1 MIEVRKITTDWSEG
15 LPSGLTWF
23 FIGQPK
29 SGKTTACSGWSEK
42 GKEGVLIIDT
52 DLGAEFVDKANIVT
66 VTSLN
71 APTRPVMKD
80 GKQVTIAGS
89 PQFEVIPPDERG
101 FVYRSGKKQGK
112 SMSVYSLIETFQWL
126 SEEWDNLPYDT
137 IVIDTLGQVNEWV
150 EETVLLELGIS
161 AMGEGQWGADW
172 GKARRKNVDI
182 IKRFQDLIKKKG
194 GNLVLVSHSK
204 TTVVTDGKAQL
215 SPELPRGLGYS
226 LAAKA
231 DVIGYSTA
239 IKDDGSF
246 NVSFEAYDER
256 VVGSRLRPLSQK
268 VLPFDYKAIVSEILN
283 YKEKEE
289 DE

>member
-1 MIEVRKITTDWSEG
+1 MIEVRKVSTKWSDG
-15 LPSGLTWF
+15 LPTGLTWF

-29 SGKTTACSGWSEK
+29 TGKTTACAEWSMK
-42 GKEGVLIIDT
+42 GSEGVLILDT
-52 DLGAEFVDKANIVT
+52 DLGAEFVDNANVVT
-66 VTSLN
+66 IASLN

-80 GKQVTIAGS
+80 GKQVTLAGS
-89 PQFEVIPPDERG
+89 PQSEVIPPSERG
-101 FVYRSGKKQGK
+101 FVYRSGKDAGK
-112 SMSVYSLIETFQWL
+112 PQPVYSLIETYQWA
-126 SEEWDNLPYDT
+126 EENWDDLPYDT

-150 EETVLLELGIS
+150 EETVLQELGIS

-172 GKARRKNVDI
+172 GKAKRKNVDI
-182 IKRFQDLIKKKG
+182 IKRFQNLMKKKG
-194 GNLVLVSHSK
+194 GNLVLVAHSK

-239 IKDDGSF
+239 LKDDGSF

-256 VVGSRLRPLSQK
+256 VVGSRLKPLSQK
-268 VLPFDYKAIVSEILN
+268 KLPFSFKAIVSEILN
-283 YKEKEE
+283 YKEKSK
-289 DE
+289 